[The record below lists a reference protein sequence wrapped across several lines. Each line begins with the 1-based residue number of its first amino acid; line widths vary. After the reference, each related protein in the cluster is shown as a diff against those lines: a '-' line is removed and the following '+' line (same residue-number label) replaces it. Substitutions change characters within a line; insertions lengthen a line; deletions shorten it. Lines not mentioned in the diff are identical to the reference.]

1 MTSPW
6 LDATPPPDV
15 RLLTDAELLR
25 VWRDNRNGL
34 LGLVAADE
42 GMRRLE
48 AREGVR
54 TPRGSSPAKP

>member
-1 MTSPW
+1 MTAW
-6 LDATPPPDV
+6 LDPKAPPDV
-15 RLLTDAELLR
+15 RRLTDAELLR
-25 VWRDNRNGL
+25 VWKANRNGVV
-34 LGLVAADE
+34 GLVAADE

>member
-1 MTSPW
+1 MSAWINSP
-6 LDATPPPDV
+6 PPPDV

>member
-1 MTSPW
+1 MTAW
-6 LDATPPPDV
+6 LDPKAPPDV

-42 GMRRLE
+42 VMRRLE

>member
-1 MTSPW
+1 MTAW
-6 LDATPPPDV
+6 LDPNAPPDV

>member
-1 MTSPW
+1 MTAW
-6 LDATPPPDV
+6 LDPKAPPDV

>member
-1 MTSPW
+1 MTAW
-6 LDATPPPDV
+6 LDPKAPPDV

-25 VWRDNRNGL
+25 VWRDNRNGV

>member
-1 MTSPW
+1 MTAWINSP
-6 LDATPPPDV
+6 PQPDV
-15 RLLTDAELLR
+15 RRLTDAELLR

>member
-1 MTSPW
+1 MTAWINSP
-6 LDATPPPDV
+6 PPPDV
-15 RLLTDAELLR
+15 RGLTDAELLR
-25 VWRDNRNGL
+25 VWRDNRNGV

-48 AREGVR
+48 AREGAR